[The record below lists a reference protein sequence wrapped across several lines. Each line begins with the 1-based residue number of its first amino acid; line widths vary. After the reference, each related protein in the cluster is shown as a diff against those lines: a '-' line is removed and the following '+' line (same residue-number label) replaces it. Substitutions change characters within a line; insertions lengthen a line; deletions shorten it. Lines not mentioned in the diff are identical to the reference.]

1 MSLLCEEL
9 LPINMRDSGWG
20 VQEKQTSMK
29 LWNWVNILNMS
40 ATSDMFPLKHN
51 NNYEREQRKKEE
63 ECIILEKT
71 NQDWS
76 KCTWG

>member
-20 VQEKQTSMK
+20 VQEMQTSMK

-40 ATSDMFPLKHN
+40 AISDMFPLKHN
-51 NNYEREQRKKEE
+51 NNYDREQHKK
-63 ECIILEKT
+63 KK
-71 NQDWS
+71 NV
-76 KCTWG
+76 